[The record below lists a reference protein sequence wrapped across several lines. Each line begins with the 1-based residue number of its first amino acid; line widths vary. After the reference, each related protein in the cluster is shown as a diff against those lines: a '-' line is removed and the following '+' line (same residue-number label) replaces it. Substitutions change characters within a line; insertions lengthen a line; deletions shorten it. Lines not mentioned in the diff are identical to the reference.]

1 VKKLVVVIPARKGS
15 KRLKNKNTLI
25 LGNKNLVERSII
37 FAKKLV
43 KNNCI
48 ILSTDSDKILKIGK
62 NLGILASWKRPKY
75 LSSDKSKTIDV
86 VLHATNWYEKNIDSI
101 NSILLLQPTTPFR
114 NLIFFKKTIR
124 KFWTYE
130 KKNFISVNNIKKK
143 NNINKNLLFQGE
155 VLGKNNDNNFKIN
168 GSLYLFRLDQ
178 FKKKRNFVNNFS
190 LGIPITS
197 EKYQIDIDYLQDL
210 KRAKKYENKN

>member
-1 VKKLVVVIPARKGS
+1 MKKLVVVIPARKGS

-190 LGIPITS
+190 LGVPITS
-197 EKYQIDIDYLQDL
+197 EKYQIDIDYLQDFN
-210 KRAKKYENKN
+210 RAKKYEKN

>member
-1 VKKLVVVIPARKGS
+1 MKKLVVVIPARKGS

-75 LSSDKSKTIDV
+75 LSLDKSKTIDV

-190 LGIPITS
+190 LGVPITS

>member
-1 VKKLVVVIPARKGS
+1 MKKLVVVIPARKGS

-48 ILSTDSDKILKIGK
+48 ILSTDSNKILKIGK

>member
-1 VKKLVVVIPARKGS
+1 MKKLVVVIPARKGS

>member
-1 VKKLVVVIPARKGS
+1 MKKLVVVIPARKGS

-48 ILSTDSDKILKIGK
+48 ILSTDSNKILKIGK

-75 LSSDKSKTIDV
+75 LSLDKSKTIDV

-124 KFWTYE
+124 KFWTYK
-130 KKNFISVNNIKKK
+130 KKNFISVNSIKKK
-143 NNINKNLLFQGE
+143 INMDKNLLFKGE
-155 VLGKNNDNNFKIN
+155 VLGKNNDNNFAIN

-190 LGIPITS
+190 LGVPITS
-197 EKYQIDIDYLQDL
+197 EKYQIDIDYLQDFN
-210 KRAKKYENKN
+210 RAKKYEKN